1 VPRQRRTRTISL
13 RFLTATLGL
22 SLCIGALST
31 PRAYAAASES
41 EADVHLAIVDK
52 YVDATHVQEETL
64 RGLQMEVNIDAQ
76 LPKLEKHGKLRALR
90 KISLLGKI
98 TYKALG
104 FSGDNTVKQEV
115 ITRYL
120 AAESAARENGTI
132 AITPANYKFRYAGRL
147 VQQGVTT
154 QILEVTPRKKAVGL
168 FKGQIWIDAAS
179 GMPVREVGQFVKTP
193 SVFLKKIAFVR
204 DYEIRNGV
212 AFPSHIQ
219 STVDTRI
226 VGRAELEINFSN
238 FTRDESA
245 DEDATADASAESSAP
260 ALPVEHSQ
268 APQPV
273 GALQEIDTPGTAT
286 GPEL

>member
-1 VPRQRRTRTISL
+1 M
-13 RFLTATLGL
+13 RFLTATLAF
-22 SLCIGALST
+22 SLCIGALSS
-31 PRAYAAASES
+31 PRMYAAASET
-41 EADVHLAIVDK
+41 EADANLAIVDK
-52 YVDATHVQEETL
+52 YVDATHIQEESL

-90 KISLLGKI
+90 KISVLGKI

-120 AAESAARENGTI
+120 AAETAARENGTI

-147 VQQGVTT
+147 VLQGVTT
-154 QILEVTPRKKAVGL
+154 YIVEVTPRKKAVGL

-204 DYEIRNGV
+204 DYQIRDGI

-238 FTRDESA
+238 FTRDDSA
-245 DEDATADASAESSAP
+245 DEEATAADASAEVTPP
-260 ALPVEHSQ
+260 ALPVEHSP

-273 GALQEIDTPGTAT
+273 GALQEINTPGTAD